1 MRTTS
6 RGIGLP
12 TALTAV
18 AVLGGCGSSGPSKAD
33 FVKKADAICTATNR
47 VHPPKPNPKNAKE
60 AAALQADEISI
71 RTELERKLK
80 ALKVPDSAKSDFAAY
95 NAGTD
100 RIIAAITTMKNDA
113 LAGNQ
118 KKYGTDS
125 QVFQTASSEREKV
138 AIKLGFRTCGRR
150 NPVQ

>member
-6 RGIGLP
+6 RGIGLAA
-12 TALTAV
+12 ALTAI
-18 AVLGGCGSSGPSKAD
+18 AALGGCGSSGPSKAD
-33 FVKKADAICTATNR
+33 FDKKADAICAATNR
-47 VHPPKPNPKNAKE
+47 AHPPKPNPKNAKA

-71 RTELERKLK
+71 RTELDRKLK
-80 ALKVPDSAKSDFAAY
+80 ALKAPDSAKTDFDAY
-95 NAGTD
+95 NAGTE

-125 QVFQTASSEREKV
+125 QLFQTASSEREKI
-138 AIKLGFRTCGRR
+138 AIKLGFKTCGRR
-150 NPVQ
+150 HPVQ